1 LSTRSARQEEVLVEV
16 RIGVLHTP
24 REIVLE
30 SDETQDD
37 VQEQV
42 AAALNDGSGLLTLTD
57 NRGRRV
63 IVPASIVA
71 YVEIAPADARR
82 VGFTAG

>member
-1 LSTRSARQEEVLVEV
+1 MEV

-24 REIVLE
+24 RELVLE
-30 SDETQDD
+30 SDETQDE

-42 AAALNDGSGLLTLTD
+42 ATALNDGSGLLTLTD

-71 YVEIAPADARR
+71 YVEIAPADVRR

>member
-1 LSTRSARQEEVLVEV
+1 VEV

-30 SDETQDD
+30 SDETQDE

-42 AAALNDGSGLLTLTD
+42 ATALNDGSGLLTLTD

-63 IVPASIVA
+63 IVPAGIVA
-71 YVEIAPADARR
+71 YVEIAPADVRR

>member
-1 LSTRSARQEEVLVEV
+1 VEV

-24 REIVLE
+24 RELVLE
-30 SDETQDD
+30 SDETQDE

-42 AAALNDGSGLLTLTD
+42 ATALNDGSGLLTLTD

-71 YVEIAPADARR
+71 YVEIAPADVRR